1 MKNFQK
7 IGGFAA
13 LFEAAALGAGMVFY
27 RLVVDYVSVV
37 DPVQKVALL
46 VDNPVG
52 MYISNQLI
60 YVVFGIILV
69 VLALALYDRL
79 KAGST
84 AMVQTA
90 TVFGLFWA
98 VLLIGAGM
106 VFTIG
111 MDTVVDLYSTDPA
124 QAAMVWLAIETVHQ
138 GLGGA
143 NEIVGGLWVLL
154 ISWASLRGGGLPRA
168 LNYLGVVI
176 GVGGLLMFV
185 PVLEM
190 IGPIFGLGIIVW
202 FIWLGIVMLS
212 SSPSAAV

>member
-1 MKNFQK
+1 
-7 IGGFAA
+7 
-13 LFEAAALGAGMVFY
+13 MVFY
-27 RLVVDYVSVV
+27 LLVVDYVSVV

-46 VDNPVG
+46 ADNLVG

-69 VLALALYDRL
+69 ALALALYDRL

-106 VFTIG
+106 VFPIG
-111 MDTVVDLYSTDPA
+111 MDTVFDLYSTDPA
-124 QAAMVWLAIETVHQ
+124 QAAMVWLAIESVHQ

-154 ISWASLRGGGLPRA
+154 ISWAALREGGLPRA

-185 PVLEM
+185 PTLEV

-202 FIWLGIVMLS
+202 FVWLGIVMLRS
-212 SSPSAAV
+212 KPSAAA

>member
-13 LFEAAALGAGMVFY
+13 LFEAAALVAGMVFY
-27 RLVVDYVSVV
+27 LLVVDYVSVV

-46 VDNPVG
+46 VDNLVG

-79 KAGST
+79 KGGST
-84 AMVQTA
+84 AIVQTA

-124 QAAMVWLAIETVHQ
+124 QAAKVWLAIESVHQ

-154 ISWASLRGGGLPRA
+154 VSWASLRGGGLPRA

-185 PVLEM
+185 PALEI

-202 FIWLGIVMLS
+202 FAWLGIVMLRT
-212 SSPSAAV
+212 SPERA